1 MRKIAIIPILT
12 LLLLSCREQE
22 VRIPVPEGTLCLE
35 PLAEDAIRVRVVPD
49 GAPVLE
55 ELIYTQPVQKPRY
68 HVEKTGDRVSVTT
81 ARLTAEYH
89 VAEGKLLFKDA
100 DGQVLLEEKS
110 RSLQPSP
117 VRDHPAFDITQTF
130 VSPEGE
136 ALFGTGQFQDGYLD
150 IRSLTRRLTQVN
162 SQISLPMVVS
172 NRGYGLLWHNYGLT
186 DFNPS
191 EAHEPLSLVETS
203 VESASVN
210 VTGTSGNFM
219 EIRRFNRFAGE
230 IDLPEDGDYA
240 LLLDVGSSMAR
251 KQYLAVDGEVL
262 VDFSNFWLPPTVA
275 AKARLKAGK
284 HLVEVRAA
292 EGDAPVLGWRRI
304 TGETTFHSPV
314 SQGIDYTVFA
324 GNADAV
330 MHAFR
335 RLSGSVPPMP
345 DWAFR
350 YIHCRERYDTQEEL
364 LTAAR
369 RFHAEGIPVGTIVQD
384 WQWWGKHG
392 WNAMRFDED
401 KYPDPAGMVRELHG
415 MDQHLML
422 SVWSKVDQGSE
433 VGRQM
438 KENGY
443 YIDGTDWVDFF
454 QPDAAACYWENFRD
468 RLLPVGIDAWWL
480 DATEPEN
487 DDLANRAIGPEGI
500 PGEFYRNVYP
510 LKVVGTVYDGLRK
523 DAPDRLPVI
532 LTRSAFPGIQRYGAM
547 TWSGDVGA
555 DWGSFRR
562 QIAGGLGQMAA
573 GLPWWTYDAG
583 GFFRP
588 TGQYDDPDYQ
598 ECMVRWIQTAVYLP
612 FMRVHGYVS
621 HTEPWEYPDRIRQ
634 LFEEAIDRRESLQPY
649 ILRHARRVWEED
661 YTLMRPLVFD
671 FPGDAEALRQDAEFM
686 FGPDYLVCPVTAP
699 KVTSWRVYLPE
710 NKGGWIYLRDETHYE
725 GGRYAEVPVDLEN
738 IPVFKRVTE

>member
-12 LLLLSCREQE
+12 VLLLSCREPE

-68 HVEKTGDRVSVTT
+68 RVKKTGDRVSVTT

-117 VRDHPAFDITQTF
+117 VREHPAFDITQTF

-150 IRSLTRRLTQVN
+150 IRGLTRRLTQVN

-275 AKARLKAGK
+275 VKAHLKAGK
-284 HLVEVRAA
+284 HRVEVRAA

-487 DDLANRAIGPEGI
+487 DDLANRAIGPDGI

-725 GGRYAEVPVDLEN
+725 GGSYAEVPVDLEN

>member
-1 MRKIAIIPILT
+1 M
-12 LLLLSCREQE
+12 
-22 VRIPVPEGTLCLE
+22 PEGTLYLE
-35 PLAEDAIRVRVVPD
+35 PLTEDAIRVRVLPE
-49 GAPVLE
+49 GAAPLE

-292 EGDAPVLGWRRI
+292 EGDAPMLGWRRI

-364 LTAAR
+364 LAAAR

-384 WQWWGKHG
+384 WQWWGKYG

>member
-1 MRKIAIIPILT
+1 MKKIAIIPFLT
-12 LLLLSCREQE
+12 LLLFSCREQE

-35 PLAEDAIRVRVVPD
+35 PLAEDAIRVRVIPN

-68 HVEKTGDRVSVTT
+68 HVKKTGDRVSVTT
-81 ARLTAEYH
+81 DRLTAEYH
-89 VAEGKLLFKDA
+89 VAEGKLLFKDV
-100 DGQVLLEEKS
+100 DGRVLLEEKS

-150 IRSLTRRLTQVN
+150 IRGLTRRLTQVN

-251 KQYLAVDGEVL
+251 KQYLAVDGAVL

-284 HLVEVRAA
+284 HRVEVRAA
-292 EGDAPVLGWRRI
+292 EGDAPMLGWRRI

-422 SVWSKVDQGSE
+422 SVWSKVDKGSE

-487 DDLANRAIGPEGI
+487 DDLANRAIGPDGI

-510 LKVVGTVYDGLRK
+510 LKVVGTVYDGLCK

-671 FPGDAEALRQDAEFM
+671 FPADAEALRQDAEFM

-699 KVTSWRVYLPE
+699 KVTFWRVYLPE

>member
-12 LLLLSCREQE
+12 LLLLSCREPE

-100 DGQVLLEEKS
+100 DGRVLLEEKS

-150 IRSLTRRLTQVN
+150 IRGLTRRLTQVN

-191 EAHEPLSLVETS
+191 EAREPLSLVETS

-219 EIRRFNRFAGE
+219 ETRRFNRFAGE

-284 HLVEVRAA
+284 HRVEVRAA

-443 YIDGTDWVDFF
+443 YIEGTDWVDFF

>member
-12 LLLLSCREQE
+12 LLLLSCREPE

-100 DGQVLLEEKS
+100 DGRVLLEEKS

-150 IRSLTRRLTQVN
+150 IRGLTRRLTQVN

-191 EAHEPLSLVETS
+191 EAREPLSLVETS

-262 VDFSNFWLPPTVA
+262 VDFSNYWLPPTVA

-284 HLVEVRAA
+284 HRVEVRAA

-364 LTAAR
+364 LAAAR

>member
-12 LLLLSCREQE
+12 VLLLSCREPE

-68 HVEKTGDRVSVTT
+68 RVKKTGDRVSVTT

-117 VRDHPAFDITQTF
+117 VREHPAFDITQTF

-150 IRSLTRRLTQVN
+150 IRGLTRRLTQVN

-230 IDLPEDGDYA
+230 IDLPENGDYA

-275 AKARLKAGK
+275 VKAHLKAGK
-284 HLVEVRAA
+284 HRVEVRAA
-292 EGDAPVLGWRRI
+292 EGNAPVLGWRRI

-487 DDLANRAIGPEGI
+487 DDLANRAIGPDGI

-725 GGRYAEVPVDLEN
+725 GGSYAEVPVDLEN

>member
-12 LLLLSCREQE
+12 LLLFSCREQE
-22 VRIPVPEGTLCLE
+22 VRIPVPEGTLYLE
-35 PLAEDAIRVRVVPD
+35 PLTEDAIRVRVLPE
-49 GAPVLE
+49 GAAPLE

-292 EGDAPVLGWRRI
+292 EGDAPMLGWRRI

-364 LTAAR
+364 LAAAR

-384 WQWWGKHG
+384 WQWWGKYG

>member
-12 LLLLSCREQE
+12 VLLLSCREPE

-68 HVEKTGDRVSVTT
+68 RVKKTGDRVSVTT

-117 VRDHPAFDITQTF
+117 VREHPAFDITQTF

-150 IRSLTRRLTQVN
+150 IRGLTRRLTQVN

-230 IDLPEDGDYA
+230 IDLPENGDYA

-275 AKARLKAGK
+275 VKAHLKAGK
-284 HLVEVRAA
+284 HRVEVRAA

-487 DDLANRAIGPEGI
+487 DDLANRAIGPDGI

-725 GGRYAEVPVDLEN
+725 GGSYAEVPVDLEN

>member
-1 MRKIAIIPILT
+1 M
-12 LLLLSCREQE
+12 
-22 VRIPVPEGTLCLE
+22 
-35 PLAEDAIRVRVVPD
+35 
-49 GAPVLE
+49 
-55 ELIYTQPVQKPRY
+55 
-68 HVEKTGDRVSVTT
+68 
-81 ARLTAEYH
+81 
-89 VAEGKLLFKDA
+89 
-100 DGQVLLEEKS
+100 
-110 RSLQPSP
+110 
-117 VRDHPAFDITQTF
+117 
-130 VSPEGE
+130 SPEGE

-150 IRSLTRRLTQVN
+150 IRGLTRRLTQVN
-162 SQISLPMVVS
+162 SQISLPMILS

-219 EIRRFNRFAGE
+219 EIRRFNRYAGE

-487 DDLANRAIGPEGI
+487 DDLANRAIGPDGI

>member
-1 MRKIAIIPILT
+1 MRKIAIIPLLT
-12 LLLLSCREQE
+12 LAFFSCREQE
-22 VRIPVPEGTLCLE
+22 VRIPVPEGTLYLE
-35 PLAEDAIRVRVVPD
+35 PLTEDAIRVRVLPEGAVP
-49 GAPVLE
+49 LE
-55 ELIYTQPVQKPRY
+55 ELIYTQPVQKPKYR
-68 HVEKTGDRVSVTT
+68 VRRSGGDVTVTT

-89 VAEGKLLFKDA
+89 ASEGRIVFKDA

-110 RSLQPSP
+110 RSLQPTQ
-117 VRDHPAFDITQTF
+117 VRDHSAYDITQSF

-150 IRSLTRRLTQVN
+150 IRGLTRRLTQVN

-284 HLVEVRAA
+284 HRVEVRAA

-314 SQGIDYTVFA
+314 SRGIDYTVFA

-487 DDLANRAIGPEGI
+487 DDLANRAIGPDGI

-588 TGQYDDPDYQ
+588 TGQYADPDYQ

>member
-12 LLLLSCREQE
+12 LLLLSCREPE

-49 GAPVLE
+49 GALVLE

-100 DGQVLLEEKS
+100 DGRVLLEEKS

-150 IRSLTRRLTQVN
+150 IRGLTRRLTQVN

-284 HLVEVRAA
+284 HRVEVRAA

-304 TGETTFHSPV
+304 TGETTFHSSV

-454 QPDAAACYWENFRD
+454 QPDAAACYWKNFRD

-562 QIAGGLGQMAA
+562 QIAGGLGQIAA

-710 NKGGWIYLRDETHYE
+710 NEGGWIYLRDETHYE

>member
-1 MRKIAIIPILT
+1 MRKIAIIPLLT
-12 LLLLSCREQE
+12 LAFFSCREQE
-22 VRIPVPEGTLCLE
+22 VRIPVPEGTLYLE
-35 PLAEDAIRVRVVPD
+35 PLTEDAIRVRVLPEGAVP
-49 GAPVLE
+49 LE
-55 ELIYTQPVQKPRY
+55 ELIYTQPVQKPKYR
-68 HVEKTGDRVSVTT
+68 VRRSGGDVTVTT

-89 VAEGKLLFKDA
+89 ASEGRIVFKDA

-110 RSLQPSP
+110 RSLQPTQ
-117 VRDHPAFDITQTF
+117 VRDHSAYDITQSF

-150 IRSLTRRLTQVN
+150 IRGLTRRLTQVN

-284 HLVEVRAA
+284 HRVEVRAA

-487 DDLANRAIGPEGI
+487 DDLANRAIGPDGI

-588 TGQYDDPDYQ
+588 TGQYADPDYQ

>member
-12 LLLLSCREQE
+12 LLLLSCREPE

-100 DGQVLLEEKS
+100 DGRVLLEEKS

-150 IRSLTRRLTQVN
+150 IRGLTRRLTQVN

-191 EAHEPLSLVETS
+191 EAREPLSLVETS

-284 HLVEVRAA
+284 HRVEVRAA

-364 LTAAR
+364 LAAAR

>member
-1 MRKIAIIPILT
+1 
-12 LLLLSCREQE
+12 
-22 VRIPVPEGTLCLE
+22 
-35 PLAEDAIRVRVVPD
+35 
-49 GAPVLE
+49 
-55 ELIYTQPVQKPRY
+55 
-68 HVEKTGDRVSVTT
+68 
-81 ARLTAEYH
+81 
-89 VAEGKLLFKDA
+89 
-100 DGQVLLEEKS
+100 
-110 RSLQPSP
+110 
-117 VRDHPAFDITQTF
+117 
-130 VSPEGE
+130 
-136 ALFGTGQFQDGYLD
+136 
-150 IRSLTRRLTQVN
+150 
-162 SQISLPMVVS
+162 
-172 NRGYGLLWHNYGLT
+172 
-186 DFNPS
+186 
-191 EAHEPLSLVETS
+191 

-364 LTAAR
+364 LAAAR